1 MQTARV
7 GSERSSLLQT
17 LQLRLEI
24 SRRLAYVHAALRGGP
39 LPLSLLDAFQRH
51 GYAKIK
57 TRRGC
62 RPEAAARASAGFSQG
77 FKLGLQCTLD
87 MGVGGQTDRK
97 TTIEAVDD

>member
-39 LPLSLLDAFQRH
+39 LPLSLLHARR

-87 MGVGGQTDRK
+87 MGVGGQTD
-97 TTIEAVDD
+97 DN